1 MEQHIDSRSRDGRAM
16 SSMTQ
21 PAIVF
26 LVRSLDMGGAE
37 RQLVELAR
45 GLHRA
50 GWRVE
55 VITFYAGG
63 PLEPLLK
70 ADGVPLFFLHKR
82 GRWDILCL
90 WNLARFLRRSHP
102 DIVHGYLPLPNVLL
116 VLLRPTGR
124 TRVIWGIRASNMDL
138 ERYDWLA
145 RVEFWL
151 GTMLS
156 RFADLI
162 ICNSNAG
169 RVYHVARGYPHA
181 TSVVVP
187 NGISLD
193 DFRPDASARAE
204 LRREWGIR
212 HDEHLVG
219 LVARLDPMKDHS
231 NFLRAA
237 AQVLAS
243 RSDVRFVCVGE
254 GPSEYRRRL
263 EILTTSLGLRG
274 RVCWVNARPDVWRV
288 YNALDVAVL
297 SSAFGE
303 GFPNVVAE
311 AMATGVPC
319 VVTDVGDAAAV
330 VADQGWVCPPSDSAA
345 LARAIGAA
353 LKALPCDGQ
362 AIRARIAS
370 QYSSQALFERTTTRL
385 LALLESTFEA
395 KRFHGRGSAVRRD
408 I

>member
-1 MEQHIDSRSRDGRAM
+1 MSRV
-16 SSMTQ
+16 TQ

-37 RQLVELAR
+37 RQLVELAK

-50 GWRVE
+50 GWRVDI
-55 VITFYAGG
+55 ITFYAGG
-63 PLEPLLK
+63 PLERLLES
-70 ADGVPLFFLHKR
+70 AGIPVFCLHKR
-82 GRWDILCL
+82 GRWDIVCV
-90 WNLARFLRRSHP
+90 WNLARFLRRNRP

-116 VLLRPTGR
+116 VLMRPTAH

-138 ERYDWLA
+138 DRYDWLA

-151 GTMLS
+151 GRMLS

-181 TSVVVP
+181 ATVVVP

-193 DFRPDASARAE
+193 DFRPDACARAD

-212 HDEHLVG
+212 PDERLVG
-219 LVARLDPMKDHS
+219 IVARLDPMKDHS

-237 AQVLAS
+237 AQILQFRV
-243 RSDVRFVCVGE
+243 DTRFVCIGD
-254 GPSEYRRRL
+254 GPPQYRRQL
-263 EILTTSLGLRG
+263 ETLAISLGLRG
-274 RVCWVNARPDVWRV
+274 RVRWVHARSDVWRV

-330 VADQGWVCPPSDSAA
+330 VADQGWVCPPNDSAA
-345 LARAIGAA
+345 LARGIAAA
-353 LKALPCDGQ
+353 LKALPSDAQ

-370 QYSSQALFERTTTRL
+370 QYSSQALLERTATRL
-385 LALLESTFEA
+385 LALLESTTDSRSA
-395 KRFHGRGSAVRRD
+395 HGRASAIRRD

>member
-1 MEQHIDSRSRDGRAM
+1 MSRVTR
-16 SSMTQ
+16 

-37 RQLVELAR
+37 RQLVELAK
-45 GLHRA
+45 GLHGA
-50 GWRVE
+50 GWRVQ

-63 PLEPLLK
+63 PLEGLLET
-70 ADGVPLFFLHKR
+70 AGIPVFCLHKR
-82 GRWDILCL
+82 GRWDVVCL
-90 WNLARFLRRSHP
+90 WKLARFLRRSDA

-116 VLLRPTGR
+116 VLMRPTAR

-138 ERYDWLA
+138 DRYDWLA

-151 GTMLS
+151 GRTLS

-162 ICNSNAG
+162 ICNSTAG
-169 RVYHVARGYPHA
+169 RAYHVARGYPHA
-181 TSVVVP
+181 ATVVVP
-187 NGISLD
+187 NGISLE
-193 DFRPDASARAE
+193 DFRPDACARAE

-212 HDEHLVG
+212 ADERLVG
-219 LVARLDPMKDHS
+219 LVARLDPMKDHP

-237 AQVLAS
+237 VQVLKT
-243 RSDVRFVCVGE
+243 RSDVRFVCVGD
-254 GPSEYRRRL
+254 GVPEYRHQL
-263 EILTTSLGLRG
+263 EALTTSLGLQG
-274 RVCWVNARPDVWRV
+274 RVCWVNAWPDVWRV

-330 VADQGWVCPPSDSAA
+330 VADQGWVCPPNDSAA
-345 LARAIGAA
+345 LARAITAA
-353 LKALPCDGQ
+353 LGALPCDTR

-370 QYSSQALFERTTTRL
+370 QYSSQALLERTATRL
-385 LALLESTFEA
+385 SALLEPASDS
-395 KRFHGRGSAVRRD
+395 KRFDRRGSAIRRD